1 MSVDTQGEME
11 ILLVESRVDCT
22 EAVWQTLT
30 DAMLQNALHVVG
42 SGEEALDFLYQ
53 RGKYQKAPRPHV
65 IILDLDISG
74 RTRWAVFA
82 EIKAD
87 PSLREIPVIIQTVS
101 KSEGELLKQYNL
113 GDHFIVKPV
122 NGEEAVRVIRS
133 FEETDMSTTVN
144 ARCI

>member
-1 MSVDTQGEME
+1 MPVDTQGEMA
-11 ILLVESRVDCT
+11 ILLVESRGDGT
-22 EAVWQTLT
+22 ETVWQTLT
-30 DAMLQNALHVVG
+30 VAMLQKTLHVVG

-53 RGKYQKAPRPHV
+53 RGKHRKAPRPHV
-65 IILDLDISG
+65 IILDLDIPG

-82 EIKAD
+82 EIMAE

-122 NGEEAVRVIRS
+122 DGEDVVRAIRSLEEADI
-133 FEETDMSTTVN
+133 TTS
-144 ARCI
+144 ADTQCI